1 MLSPASEVSASVM
14 CMDFSR
20 LDEQLDALHSAG
32 VTRLHLDFGDGHF
45 VPNLIL
51 GTEVFQLLRHRKD
64 FRVETHLMI
73 DDPGRFLH
81 LFIKGSDF
89 IIFHPEATP
98 DPQACIREIRRAGLN
113 AGIAVRPE
121 TPAGT
126 LSPILSQVDYVLV
139 MTVEPGF
146 AGSPFIPEM
155 VAKVKELKEAL
166 ASRNPHADLA
176 VDGAINQKTI
186 PALAAAGANVFVGGS
201 SGLFTGDD
209 LARQARELVSWVR
222 SHEGVE

>member
-1 MLSPASEVSASVM
+1 MLSPASEISASVM

-51 GTEVFQLLRHRKD
+51 GTEVFQLLRHHDD

-81 LFIKGSDF
+81 LFAKGSH
-89 IIFHPEATP
+89 IVIFHPEAAP
-98 DPQACIREIRRAGLN
+98 DPQAFIREIRRAGLN
-113 AGIAVRPE
+113 VGIALRPE
-121 TPAGT
+121 TPARA
-126 LSPILSQVDYVLV
+126 LLPILNQVDHVLV
-139 MTVEPGF
+139 LTVEPGF

-166 ASRNPHADLA
+166 ARRNPHADLA

-209 LARQARELVSWVR
+209 LARQAREMVSWVR
-222 SHEGVE
+222 GQHAAE

>member
-1 MLSPASEVSASVM
+1 MLSPASEISASVM

-51 GTEVFQLLRHRKD
+51 GTEVFQLLRHRDD
-64 FRVETHLMI
+64 FQVETHLMI

-81 LFIKGSDF
+81 LFAKGSH
-89 IIFHPEATP
+89 IVIFHPEATP

-113 AGIAVRPE
+113 VGIALRPE
-121 TPAGT
+121 TPARA
-126 LSPILSQVDYVLV
+126 LLPILNQVDHVLV
-139 MTVEPGF
+139 LTVEPGF

-155 VAKVKELKEAL
+155 VAKVKELKETL
-166 ASRNPHADLA
+166 ARRNPRADLA

-209 LARQARELVSWVR
+209 LARQAREMVSWVR
-222 SHEGVE
+222 SHEGAE